1 MYCYICNKKIE
12 RSHFFYKNMC
22 ETCGKINYNKRNELI
37 NLKGY
42 VAVVTG
48 GRVKIGYETALKLL
62 RSKAFVIITTRFP
75 YQAAIKFSEEPDFN
89 KWNKKLKIYGI
100 DFRITPYLYEFIEYL
115 KYNFNYIDILIN
127 NAAQTVRPS
136 KQEYEKFVELE
147 KDTFYKLDN
156 NLKKLIP
163 KKKYISN
170 INSIQLYKA
179 EKNNNLIIESYTSN
193 YYTQKSNIKNS
204 WNSKA
209 CDVSVIEL
217 LENQLI
223 NITAPF
229 VLSTELR
236 SLMESS
242 PHKLKYI
249 INVSAM
255 EGKFYK
261 KNKNCFH
268 PHTNMCKAAIN
279 MFTRTSAQDYIKSGI
294 LMNSVDTGWITDE
307 NPSNIK
313 SANIKKGIMPQLDEK
328 DGASRICDPIF
339 SSIERNINTYGMFLK
354 NYRCTEW

>member
-163 KKKYISN
+163 KKIYI
-170 INSIQLYKA
+170 QY
-179 EKNNNLIIESYTSN
+179 
-193 YYTQKSNIKNS
+193 
-204 WNSKA
+204 
-209 CDVSVIEL
+209 
-217 LENQLI
+217 
-223 NITAPF
+223 
-229 VLSTELR
+229 
-236 SLMESS
+236 
-242 PHKLKYI
+242 
-249 INVSAM
+249 
-255 EGKFYK
+255 
-261 KNKNCFH
+261 
-268 PHTNMCKAAIN
+268 
-279 MFTRTSAQDYIKSGI
+279 
-294 LMNSVDTGWITDE
+294 
-307 NPSNIK
+307 
-313 SANIKKGIMPQLDEK
+313 
-328 DGASRICDPIF
+328 
-339 SSIERNINTYGMFLK
+339 
-354 NYRCTEW
+354 